1 MVYYSN
7 CANCSHNEVCCYK
20 HEYETFVARIKED
33 LDAGS
38 IITKGI
44 IPKYVD
50 LKYCCHNYL
59 LKCECEM

>member
-7 CANCSHNEVCCYK
+7 CKSCSHNEVCRYK
-20 HEYETFVARIKED
+20 NEYEMFITQKIK
-33 LDAGS
+33 LDYS
-38 IITKGI
+38 SEMTKET
-44 IPKYVD
+44 PKYVD

>member
-7 CANCSHNEVCCYK
+7 CANCSHNKVCCYK
-20 HEYETFVARIKED
+20 NEYEMF
-33 LDAGS
+33 
-38 IITKGI
+38 ITKIKLDCGYEMTKEM
-44 IPKYVD
+44 PKYVD